1 MHEHFV
7 IVTKKPNYA
16 ILWEK
21 TFPLQ
26 KTINNLIAY
35 TYIILVLLFQRNWDF
50 RPRKQ
55 YLKFNFL
62 LWATKIIEWR

>member
-7 IVTKKPNYA
+7 IVTKKPNYE

-21 TFPLQ
+21 TFPFQ

-35 TYIILVLLFQRNWDF
+35 TYIILVLLFQKN
-50 RPRKQ
+50 
-55 YLKFNFL
+55 
-62 LWATKIIEWR
+62 